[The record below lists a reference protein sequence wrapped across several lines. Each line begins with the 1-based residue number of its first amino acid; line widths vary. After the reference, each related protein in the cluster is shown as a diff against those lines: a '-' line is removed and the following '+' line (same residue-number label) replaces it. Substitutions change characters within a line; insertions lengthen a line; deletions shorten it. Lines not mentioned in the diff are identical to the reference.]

1 LEGKVKAEGESIVLR
16 EEVNARKGKD
26 VGADGKGKGF
36 FVVGEF
42 GKGKSEVPVFGR
54 PGIHD
59 LDERVVFRGV
69 VGSAGDDEQGFLA
82 RMPRDVKTGG
92 LLEIPEFEDGKT
104 VPLFLIGP

>member
-1 LEGKVKAEGESIVLR
+1 
-16 EEVNARKGKD
+16 
-26 VGADGKGKGF
+26 
-36 FVVGEF
+36 
-42 GKGKSEVPVFGR
+42 
-54 PGIHD
+54 